1 MSIAR
6 PLSVS
11 AYAPLSRLCATNP
24 RTAIDCIACA
34 RMPTAAWSMPVAAQN
49 RITRSCALSF
59 VVSFAMFYFRRPS
72 FLSPRCGCG
81 RIFLQP
87 HGPIPQPRDLGGA
100 FFNGWS
106 APDVVAPSK
115 VMAISISAIESEGI
129 RLAIIAAVTGR
140 PFSPSIIFIASRCP
154 YRKSNPHVLMV
165 QTSEVWGGHDT
176 ANGLHSTR
184 RWCILVQR

>member
-72 FLSPRCGCG
+72 FSFHAAVVVGFPSSHMVLYLSPATLAGLSLTVGPLPTSLR
-81 RIFLQP
+81 LQKSWRFQY
-87 HGPIPQPRDLGGA
+87 QPSRVKGFALQSSRPLQDAPFRLRLSLSLPVPNQSSIGA
-100 FFNGWS
+100 KLKPARS
-106 APDVVAPSK
+106 
-115 VMAISISAIESEGI
+115 
-129 RLAIIAAVTGR
+129 
-140 PFSPSIIFIASRCP
+140 
-154 YRKSNPHVLMV
+154 
-165 QTSEVWGGHDT
+165 
-176 ANGLHSTR
+176 
-184 RWCILVQR
+184 